1 MRSRLGRL
9 VDSSLAVYRA
19 RSVCRTLLWG
29 RAGDSCDRSSPGLA
43 VQWRTDGGRS
53 ALAQGRSA
61 LRLAALAGRRVPAVH
76 RALSGRGGSGEC
88 HGPGVSGSEGAADCS
103 LQRKPHENTAHETEG
118 VRRPA
123 VTDRQPGQA
132 RGAGARGRGPGGG
145 TAPRA
150 LGPVR
155 AAAGHGPG
163 GSAGW
168 APLLRDLRL
177 AFSPA
182 KF

>member
-1 MRSRLGRL
+1 MGSRLGRL

-29 RAGDSCDRSSPGLA
+29 RAGDSCDRSSPELA

-103 LQRKPHENTAHETEG
+103 LQCKPHENTEHETEG

-132 RGAGARGRGPGGG
+132 RGAGARGRGAGGRHSAPCPRPGESRSR
-145 TAPRA
+145 TRA
-150 LGPVR
+150 RGLRRVG
-155 AAAGHGPG
+155 A
-163 GSAGW
+163 SAQRPS
-168 APLLRDLRL
+168 ARLL
-177 AFSPA
+177 SC
-182 KF
+182 

>member
-1 MRSRLGRL
+1 MGSRLGRL

-29 RAGDSCDRSSPGLA
+29 RAGDSCDRSSPELA

-61 LRLAALAGRRVPAVH
+61 LRLAALAGCHVPAVH

-103 LQRKPHENTAHETEG
+103 LQCKPHENTEHETEG

-132 RGAGARGRGPGGG
+132 RGAGVRGRGAGGRHSALCPRPGESRSR
-145 TAPRA
+145 TRA
-150 LGPVR
+150 RGLRRVG
-155 AAAGHGPG
+155 A
-163 GSAGW
+163 SAQRPS
-168 APLLRDLRL
+168 ARLL
-177 AFSPA
+177 SC
-182 KF
+182 